1 MTFKMTNTNRTITIY
16 NLSSSTNEFIGKGDG
31 YIPANTGLPAYSTD
45 IAPPTT
51 KDGFAAVFNFDSGKW
66 SLVEDH
72 RGKVVYNIHT
82 GESTT
87 INQLGKLPDDVVSVA
102 PEGHFVKWDGK
113 KWVHDANAEKIA
125 QITQATQQKESLLA
139 LAASKIAP
147 LQDAVDLVIATEA
160 EAALLLAWKKYRVLL
175 NRINPND
182 TPDVNWPEQPA
193 ERSISG

>member
-1 MTFKMTNTNRTITIY
+1 M
-16 NLSSSTNEFIGKGDG
+16 
-31 YIPANTGLPAYSTD
+31 
-45 IAPPTT
+45 
-51 KDGFAAVFNFDSGKW
+51 
-66 SLVEDH
+66 
-72 RGKVVYNIHT
+72 
-82 GESTT
+82 
-87 INQLGKLPDDVVSVA
+87 PDDVVSVA

-113 KWVHDANAEKIA
+113 KWVHDADAEKIA

-147 LQDAVDLVIATEA
+147 LQDAVDLDIATEA

-182 TPDVNWPEQPA
+182 TSDIKWPEQPA

>member
-16 NLSSSTNEFIGKGDG
+16 NLSSATNEFIGKGDG

-51 KDGFAAVFNFDSGKW
+51 KDGFVAVFNFDSGKW

-113 KWVHDANAEKIA
+113 KWVHDADAEKIA

-147 LQDAVDLVIATEA
+147 LQDAVDLDIATEA

-182 TPDVNWPEQPA
+182 TPDINWPEQHA

>member
-16 NLSSSTNEFIGKGDG
+16 NLSSVTNEFIGKGDG

-51 KDGFAAVFNFDSGKW
+51 KDGFVAVFNFDSGKW

-72 RGKVVYNIHT
+72 REKVVYDIHT

-87 INQLGKLPDDVVSVA
+87 INQLGKLPDDVVSIA
-102 PEGHFVKWDGK
+102 PAGYFVKWDGET
-113 KWVHDANAEKIA
+113 WVNDPDAEKTA
-125 QITQATQQKESLLA
+125 QTTQVIQQKESLLT

-147 LQDAVDLVIATEA
+147 LQDAVDLDIATEA
-160 EAALLLAWKKYRVLL
+160 EAALLLAWKKYRILL
-175 NRINPND
+175 NRINPYDAPDIKWPPMPD
-182 TPDVNWPEQPA
+182 TE
-193 ERSISG
+193 